1 MRRRV
6 DVLWVSAAL
15 GARLVP
21 LSAIPVLVRCSS
33 PGDADWFALVQAD
46 ASVLAVILGF
56 SNAALIQSADCDE
69 RAGRIAL
76 LSVVVTSVLS
86 AGLLLVPMQFD
97 RLEDRWAFSVL
108 LGACLSLFPGAQA
121 MARRSGRLGK
131 AAMID
136 ALRSASF
143 LAGLVVLAVAGPVSP
158 SLMALLLGAYYALPV
173 LFWLPVGT
181 IRSEFGLGYREFR
194 IGFRRMAILTA
205 SSLASVYAWM
215 HIRYALSANSSTG
228 ELSAFTATLSVASV
242 MALFGDLVIFRF
254 GQRVLESARD
264 RDPMGLRCVARRCG
278 LAVVVLASLSSLLVA
293 AYVFWQFPSN
303 CWWFLAVGLLL
314 VVGFVIRLCYT
325 FVQQVLLGL
334 ARSEA
339 DFIGAILM
347 LLFSLATAGA
357 LSARLDAVGASIA
370 FVGVATTFLAAVSF
384 GALRSWRCP

>member
-1 MRRRV
+1 
-6 DVLWVSAAL
+6 
-15 GARLVP
+15 
-21 LSAIPVLVRCSS
+21 
-33 PGDADWFALVQAD
+33 
-46 ASVLAVILGF
+46 
-56 SNAALIQSADCDE
+56 
-69 RAGRIAL
+69 
-76 LSVVVTSVLS
+76 
-86 AGLLLVPMQFD
+86 MQFD

-158 SLMALLLGAYYALPV
+158 SLMVLLLGAYYALPV
-173 LFWLPVGT
+173 LFWLPAGP

-339 DFIGAILM
+339 DFIGAVLM
-347 LLFSLATAGA
+347 LGFSLATAGA